1 MLKLGVVARLC
12 IDHPLAATAPA
23 RPSASAQPRKAYP
36 AWRSSASPA
45 APSNAVSHARLKCGS
60 VRLSVA
66 DHEATASSRLRTT
79 MLPFRVK
86 GGSNLNSG
94 IGLSDLPS
102 MRPRVGFA
110 PALARQ
116 FLPTIAFAKAGA
128 HAARSNCKLS
138 FVASGVSQHHV
149 ANSSSNAFASFRSR
163 VWKPSVNHP

>member
-94 IGLSDLPS
+94 IGLSYLPS

-110 PALARQ
+110 PALSA
-116 FLPTIAFAKAGA
+116 
-128 HAARSNCKLS
+128 
-138 FVASGVSQHHV
+138 
-149 ANSSSNAFASFRSR
+149 SSSLQSRSR
-163 VWKPSVNHP
+163 KPGRTPPGRTVSCRSWRQVYLNITSPTPPATPSPPSDRACGSLP